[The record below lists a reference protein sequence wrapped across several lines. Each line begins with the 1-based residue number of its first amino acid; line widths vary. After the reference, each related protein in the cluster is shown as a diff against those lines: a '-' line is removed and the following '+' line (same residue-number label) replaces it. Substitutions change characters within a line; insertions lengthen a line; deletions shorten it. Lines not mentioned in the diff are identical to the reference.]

1 VSEGIS
7 DRWAL
12 IERLCADAMSMS
24 PESRAEYLRMATRDD
39 EPLRREVDELIACG
53 DAAGA
58 FLERPALYELAAV
71 VADDVTALTGR
82 EIGGYRIDAF
92 LGAGG
97 MGDVYRA
104 RDLKLDRD
112 IALKVIQQNTAM
124 GPDDMRRVER
134 EARAASSLNHPGI
147 VTIYSVGETDDI
159 AFIAMEL
166 VRGRTLRELG
176 SAEAPGPEMVI
187 DIAVQLAGALSA
199 AHAAGIVHR
208 DLKPENVMVTPSG
221 LVKVLDFGIAK
232 RQRAVDEES
241 VILGTA
247 AYMSPEQAEG
257 APADHRAD
265 QFSFGGI
272 LYELL
277 SGRRAFARETNRQ
290 TLAAVIAESP
300 PSLAPSDN
308 PAINALHA
316 IVGRCLSKSPASRY
330 ESSDDLVRDLRAVQR
345 RFQSERRGRISRRQV
360 LWLGAAGVAVATGGL
375 QLWRRILAAP
385 TVRRLAVLPFAN
397 PAKDEGT
404 QYLCEGVAGSL
415 IRRLSGVS
423 GVQVKALSAVMH
435 LPQELDPRGAGRQLE
450 ADAVLAGS
458 IVRRGGRLVV
468 SAELVDVSG
477 ATRLWGETFDRPQ
490 TDVLAVED
498 AIAGAI
504 LRDGFGMT
512 DASVNGS
519 HAGPTKNPVAYD
531 LYLQALHYFRL
542 EDEADYLIAR
552 DLLLQALSRDS
563 AFALAYVTLASTY
576 SVMAIDGYE
585 RPTVAWTQ
593 SAEYLNRALGLDPGL
608 PDAHAEASAAA
619 FYYKWDWAAAAR
631 EWDMALNSRRGED
644 QSELFVLRA
653 MQEWAFGRGADALKF
668 ARAARQADPLSPLVK
683 LWEADL
689 LARTGQLDAAAALY
703 TTIIRDAPDDVRAYF
718 GLAEVRSAQGR
729 FDDAI
734 EARLGAS
741 SAAGE
746 ERRPDPLLHGAD
758 GYARLQRNDLQRQLD
773 ALRRRESSGGYVS
786 PLDYASV
793 YARQGDTEK
802 AFEFLNTAFEHHAS
816 GLVFLRVDPSWDNL
830 RADPR
835 FPAAIRRVG
844 LPPPQ

>member
-1 VSEGIS
+1 MSDHAT
-7 DRWAL
+7 DRWAV
-12 IERLCADAMSMS
+12 IERLYADAMAMS
-24 PESRAEYLRMATRDD
+24 PDSREEYVRRATHGD
-39 EPLRREVDELIACG
+39 EPLRHELEELIACG

-71 VADDVTALTGR
+71 VAEDVNSLAGR
-82 EIGGYRIDAF
+82 EFGGYRIDAF

-112 IALKVIQQNTAM
+112 IALKVIHRNTAI
-124 GPDDMRRVER
+124 GPDDMRRLER
-134 EARAASSLNHPGI
+134 EARSASSLNHPGI

-166 VRGRTLRELG
+166 VRGRTLREFG
-176 SAEAPGPEMVI
+176 SAEAPAAETVI

-241 VILGTA
+241 VVLGTA
-247 AYMSPEQAEG
+247 AYMAPEQAEG
-257 APADHRAD
+257 AAADHRAD
-265 QFSFGGI
+265 QFSFGAI
-272 LYELL
+272 VYELL

-290 TLAAVIAESP
+290 TLAAVVAEAP
-300 PSLAPSDN
+300 PPLAPSDD
-308 PAINALHA
+308 PAINGLHA
-316 IVGRCLSKSPASRY
+316 IVARCLSKIPAARY
-330 ESSDDLVRDLRAVQR
+330 DSTDDLARDLRAVQR
-345 RFQSERRGRISRRQV
+345 RFHNERRGRLSRRQL
-360 LWLGAAGVAVATGGL
+360 LWLGAAGVGLAAGGVP
-375 QLWRRILAAP
+375 LWRRIFAPP
-385 TVRRLAVLPFAN
+385 TVRRLAVLPFSN

-415 IRRLSGVS
+415 IRRLSGVP
-423 GVQVKALSAVMH
+423 GVQVKAFSAVMH
-435 LPQELDPRGAGRQLE
+435 LPADLDPRGVGRQLQ

-468 SAELVDVSG
+468 SAELVDVP
-477 ATRLWGETFDRPQ
+477 AAARLWGETFDRPQ
-490 TDVLAVED
+490 TDVLAVEE

-512 DASVNGS
+512 DAPANGS
-519 HAGPTKNPVAYD
+519 HARPTNDAVAYD

-563 AFALAYVTLASTY
+563 AFALAYVALASTY

-593 SAEYLNRALGLDPGL
+593 STEYLKRALELDPGL

-619 FYYKWDWAAAAR
+619 FYYGWDWPAAAR
-631 EWDMALNSRRGED
+631 EWEMALNSRRGED

-653 MQEWAFGRGADALKF
+653 LQEWALGRGEDAVKF
-668 ARAARQADPLSPLVK
+668 ARAAHQADPVSPLIK

-689 LARTGQLDAAAALY
+689 LARTDQLDAAAALY
-703 TTIIRDAPDDVRAYF
+703 TTIIHDAPEDVRAYF
-718 GLAEVRSAQGR
+718 GLADVRSAQGR

-734 EARLGAS
+734 EARLRAGD
-741 SAAGE
+741 AAGE
-746 ERRPDPLLHGAD
+746 QRRRDPLLRGAD
-758 GYARLQRNDLQRQLD
+758 GYARLERDDLQRQLD
-773 ALRRRESSGGYVS
+773 ALRRRESAGAYVS

-793 YARQGDTEK
+793 YARRGDKEQ
-802 AFEFLNTAFEHHAS
+802 AFEHLNAAFEHHAS
-816 GLVFLRVDPSWDNL
+816 GLVFLRVDPSWNNV
-830 RADPR
+830 RADSR
-835 FPAAIRRVG
+835 FAALVRRVG
-844 LPPPQ
+844 LPQLQ